1 MIIQT
6 SVDLKVSVQRFEVA
20 GERFEVI
27 EFLLQIGTEEE
38 SSNLDPGVGEQ
49 ARVERPRVKVWIVV
63 T

>member
-27 EFLLQIGTEEE
+27 ELLLQIGTEEE

-49 ARVERPRVKVWIVV
+49 TRVERPRVKVWVV
-63 T
+63 VA